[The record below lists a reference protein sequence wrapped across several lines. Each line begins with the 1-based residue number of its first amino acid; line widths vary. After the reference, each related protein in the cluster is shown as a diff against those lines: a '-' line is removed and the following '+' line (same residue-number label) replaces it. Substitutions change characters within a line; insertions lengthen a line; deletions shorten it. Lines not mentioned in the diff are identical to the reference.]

1 MATTKNLSNKTSPVS
16 ATWREMLRLLRPQQ
30 WVKSCFVL
38 VGPVFGHF
46 WRQPNT
52 VRPVFLAAAAFAL
65 LASAVYIFNDWQDRE
80 QDRCHPRKRLRP
92 LTAGTV
98 TPRQA
103 LALMLLLLGLGLAL
117 ATWAGRGVLLCGATY
132 LLVNL
137 AYSRG
142 LKHVVILDVFLIG
155 SGFMLR
161 LLAGTS
167 GVGIAP
173 SQWLLLC
180 GMMLALFLGFAK
192 RRAELYALNVD
203 SAQHRRVLEEY
214 SPVLLDKM
222 IVITAACVVLMYSL
236 YTTSPVTVQ
245 THGTT
250 GLIYT
255 VPFVIYGL
263 FRYLYALHRQQGGG
277 DPAQELFRD
286 PHLIGAALGWLATVL
301 ALIVRR

>member
-1 MATTKNLSNKTSPVS
+1 M
-16 ATWREMLRLLRPQQ
+16 RPRQ
-30 WVKSCFVL
+30 WVKSGFVL
-38 VGPVFGHF
+38 VGPFFGHF
-46 WRQPNT
+46 WEQPHT
-52 VRPVFLAAAAFAL
+52 IRPVFTASVAFAL
-65 LASAVYIFNDWQDRE
+65 LASAVYVFNDWQDRA
-80 QDRCHPRKRLRP
+80 QDRNHPRKRLRP
-92 LTAGTV
+92 LAAGTV

-103 LALMLLLLGLGLAL
+103 FALMLLLLGLGLGL
-117 ATWAGRGVLLCGATY
+117 AAWAAWGVLAFGVLY
-132 LLVNL
+132 LLINC
-137 AYSRG
+137 AYSSG

-161 LLAGTS
+161 LLAGTT

-173 SQWLLLC
+173 SQWLILC
-180 GMMLALFLGFAK
+180 GMMMALFLGFAK

-286 PHLIGAALGWLATVL
+286 PHLIGALLGWLITVI
-301 ALIVRR
+301 ALIARR